1 MYTSLS
7 ELLVR
12 LAKDNGWR
20 VSKQGDT
27 VILSKGRSTIECPDS
42 RCAIDYLQTNNI

>member
-1 MYTSLS
+1 MK

-12 LAKDNGWR
+12 MAKENGWR
-20 VSKQGDT
+20 VSKQGNV

-42 RCAIDYLQTNNI
+42 RCAIEYLQTNNI

>member
-7 ELLVR
+7 ELLVKM
-12 LAKDNGWR
+12 AKENGWR

-27 VILSKGRSTIECPDS
+27 VILSKGRSIIECPDS